1 MIAKAIIKDGGLFI
15 PNVDLAS
22 LHSKQEVRIQF
33 EVIDQLDEEDIFKK
47 TAGMLKNRR
56 IDPLKFQDEQ
66 REVAVGADALEILRR
81 NGVIGCLHGGEN
93 LSETN
98 EFFSEKENS

>member
-1 MIAKAIIKDGGLFI
+1 MIANAIIKDGGLFI

-33 EVIDQLDEEDIFKK
+33 EVIDQQDEDDIFKK

-56 IDPLKFQDEQ
+56 IDPLKFQDDQ
-66 REVAVGADALEILRR
+66 R
-81 NGVIGCLHGGEN
+81 
-93 LSETN
+93 N
-98 EFFSEKENS
+98 EWDS